1 MIGSRIEMSR
11 ESEKQ
16 YMIDQLNRLG
26 IYETVKQEPLE
37 TMNYYTLRSMLAA
50 ARAVRV

>member
-1 MIGSRIEMSR
+1 MIGARVEMSR

-26 IYETVKQEPLE
+26 IYENTKNEPLE
-37 TMNYYTLRSMLAA
+37 SMNYYTLRSMLAVEQ
-50 ARAVRV
+50 AVRV

>member
-1 MIGSRIEMSR
+1 MIGARIEMSR

-26 IYETVKQEPLE
+26 VYETVKHEPLE
-37 TMNYYTLRSMLAA
+37 SMNYYTLRSMLAVEQ
-50 ARAVRV
+50 AVRT